1 MKQLWL
7 LVGGNGAGKSTFYRL
22 VLEPL
27 GLPFVNADRLAQLV
41 YPDAAQERSYE
52 ADLLAEQQRNTLV
65 LSGASF
71 CFETVYS
78 HPSKIDFTARAK
90 ALGYYVIMVAIH
102 LEQAELNAA
111 RVVQRVR
118 EGGHNVPTEKLLTR
132 IPRPGSARPASAS
145 RPPQSLRMTLHYSRA
160 RMDAPTPVLDAH
172 VPAHKRPATAGHLR
186 SAAHLNRCDCGGTFL
201 SSIPPRVRPLIWVQ
215 GGNCFIFPG
224 STSPPTLLPS
234 FS

>member
-7 LVGGNGAGKSTFYRL
+7 LVGGNGAGRSTFYRL

-52 ADLLAEQQRNTLV
+52 AALLAEQQRNTLL

-90 ALGYYVIMVAIH
+90 ALGYYVIMVVIH

-118 EGGHNVPTEKLLTR
+118 EGGHNVPTEKLLKR
-132 IPRPGSARPASAS
+132 IPRMLEQVKA
-145 RPPQSLRMTLHYSRA
+145 
-160 RMDAPTPVLDAH
+160 
-172 VPAHKRPATAGHLR
+172 
-186 SAAHLNRCDCGGTFL
+186 
-201 SSIPPRVRPLIWVQ
+201 SIPLCDELRVFDNSSAEDPFQPVMTIKTGGVELHQQPLPRWATQLLESR
-215 GGNCFIFPG
+215 
-224 STSPPTLLPS
+224 TSS
-234 FS
+234 A